1 MYLALKHFHI
11 TCVILSGT
19 GFALRGWWS
28 ITGSPRLRA
37 RLTRILPHIVD
48 SCLLASAI
56 AGRWTTVGG
65 NLDTIMAGL
74 ACGEPNRIAWD
85 VLRETAEF
93 AVSCPDYVSAKGMRI
108 LGNPIGQ
115 DRRVISGESGAVT
128 LGLAASLMTRE
139 DLKDIRDRIGLN
151 RDSKILC
158 FSTEGDTDRKNYR
171 RIVWDGLYPSL

>member
-56 AGRWTTVGG
+56 
-65 NLDTIMAGL
+65 GL
-74 ACGEPNRIAWD
+74 AVMAEQYPFVHGWLTAK
-85 VLRETAEF
+85 VLGLLT
-93 AVSCPDYVSAKGMRI
+93 Y
-108 LGNPIGQ
+108 IGL
-115 DRRVISGESGAVT
+115 GAVALRPARPKGVRVAAFVGALAT
-128 LGLAASLMTRE
+128 LSYIVSVALSKNPLGWLAW
-139 DLKDIRDRIGLN
+139 
-151 RDSKILC
+151 
-158 FSTEGDTDRKNYR
+158 
-171 RIVWDGLYPSL
+171 V

>member
-56 AGRWTTVGG
+56 
-65 NLDTIMAGL
+65 GL
-74 ACGEPNRIAWD
+74 AVMAEQYPVVHGWLTAK
-85 VLRETAEF
+85 VLGLLT
-93 AVSCPDYVSAKGMRI
+93 Y
-108 LGNPIGQ
+108 IGL
-115 DRRVISGESGAVT
+115 GAVALRPARPKGVRVAAFVGALAT
-128 LGLAASLMTRE
+128 LAYIVSVALSKNPLGWLAW
-139 DLKDIRDRIGLN
+139 
-151 RDSKILC
+151 
-158 FSTEGDTDRKNYR
+158 
-171 RIVWDGLYPSL
+171 V

>member
-56 AGRWTTVGG
+56 
-65 NLDTIMAGL
+65 GL
-74 ACGEPNRIAWD
+74 AVMAEQYPFVHGWLTAK
-85 VLRETAEF
+85 VLGLLT
-93 AVSCPDYVSAKGMRI
+93 Y
-108 LGNPIGQ
+108 IGL
-115 DRRVISGESGAVT
+115 GAVALRPARPKGVRVAAFVGALAT
-128 LGLAASLMTRE
+128 LAYIVSMALSKNPLGWLAW
-139 DLKDIRDRIGLN
+139 
-151 RDSKILC
+151 
-158 FSTEGDTDRKNYR
+158 
-171 RIVWDGLYPSL
+171 V

>member
-56 AGRWTTVGG
+56 
-65 NLDTIMAGL
+65 GL
-74 ACGEPNRIAWD
+74 AVMAEQYPFVHGWLTAK
-85 VLRETAEF
+85 VLGLLT
-93 AVSCPDYVSAKGMRI
+93 Y
-108 LGNPIGQ
+108 IGL
-115 DRRVISGESGAVT
+115 GAVALRPARPKGVRVAAFVGALAT
-128 LGLAASLMTRE
+128 LAYIVSVALSKNPLGWLAW
-139 DLKDIRDRIGLN
+139 
-151 RDSKILC
+151 
-158 FSTEGDTDRKNYR
+158 
-171 RIVWDGLYPSL
+171 V

>member
-56 AGRWTTVGG
+56 
-65 NLDTIMAGL
+65 GL
-74 ACGEPNRIAWD
+74 AVMAEQYPFVHGWLTAK
-85 VLRETAEF
+85 VLGLLT
-93 AVSCPDYVSAKGMRI
+93 Y
-108 LGNPIGQ
+108 IGL
-115 DRRVISGESGAVT
+115 GAVALRPARPKGVRVAAFVGALAT
-128 LGLAASLMTRE
+128 LAYIVSVALSKNPLGLLAW
-139 DLKDIRDRIGLN
+139 
-151 RDSKILC
+151 
-158 FSTEGDTDRKNYR
+158 
-171 RIVWDGLYPSL
+171 V

>member
-56 AGRWTTVGG
+56 
-65 NLDTIMAGL
+65 GL
-74 ACGEPNRIAWD
+74 AVMAEQYPFVHGWLTAK
-85 VLRETAEF
+85 VLGLLT
-93 AVSCPDYVSAKGMRI
+93 Y
-108 LGNPIGQ
+108 IGL
-115 DRRVISGESGAVT
+115 GAVALRPARPKGVRVAAFVGALAT
-128 LGLAASLMTRE
+128 LAYIVSVALSKNSLGWLAW
-139 DLKDIRDRIGLN
+139 
-151 RDSKILC
+151 
-158 FSTEGDTDRKNYR
+158 
-171 RIVWDGLYPSL
+171 V

>member
-56 AGRWTTVGG
+56 
-65 NLDTIMAGL
+65 GL
-74 ACGEPNRIAWD
+74 AVMAEQYPFVPGWLTAK
-85 VLRETAEF
+85 VLGLLT
-93 AVSCPDYVSAKGMRI
+93 Y
-108 LGNPIGQ
+108 IGL
-115 DRRVISGESGAVT
+115 GAVALRPARPKGVRVAAFVGALATLAYIVSVALSKNT
-128 LGLAASLMTRE
+128 LGWLAW
-139 DLKDIRDRIGLN
+139 
-151 RDSKILC
+151 
-158 FSTEGDTDRKNYR
+158 
-171 RIVWDGLYPSL
+171 V

>member
-56 AGRWTTVGG
+56 
-65 NLDTIMAGL
+65 GL
-74 ACGEPNRIAWD
+74 AVMAEQYPFVHGWLTAK
-85 VLRETAEF
+85 VLGLLT
-93 AVSCPDYVSAKGMRI
+93 Y
-108 LGNPIGQ
+108 IGL
-115 DRRVISGESGAVT
+115 GAVALRPARPKGVRVAAFVGALATLAYIVSVALSKNT
-128 LGLAASLMTRE
+128 LGWLAW
-139 DLKDIRDRIGLN
+139 
-151 RDSKILC
+151 
-158 FSTEGDTDRKNYR
+158 
-171 RIVWDGLYPSL
+171 V

>member
-56 AGRWTTVGG
+56 
-65 NLDTIMAGL
+65 GL
-74 ACGEPNRIAWD
+74 AVMAEQYPFVHGWLTAK
-85 VLRETAEF
+85 VLGLLT
-93 AVSCPDYVSAKGMRI
+93 Y
-108 LGNPIGQ
+108 IGL
-115 DRRVISGESGAVT
+115 GAVALRAARPKGVRVAAFVGALATLAYIVSVALSKNT
-128 LGLAASLMTRE
+128 LGWLAW
-139 DLKDIRDRIGLN
+139 
-151 RDSKILC
+151 
-158 FSTEGDTDRKNYR
+158 
-171 RIVWDGLYPSL
+171 V